1 MYSEDIQ
8 QQQSIVPQLE
18 VNKIPEV
25 EKSSDQLE
33 THSNQNQHGKRTC
46 SKSIFYNKE
55 NVPKKCSLHGIEI
68 RIIIHIVLLFVC
80 IETFKKFQC
89 TEGAYSMYI
98 AQKSCKKY

>member
-55 NVPKKCSLHGIEI
+55 NVPKK
-68 RIIIHIVLLFVC
+68 
-80 IETFKKFQC
+80 KFASWNRNQDY
-89 TEGAYSMYI
+89 YSYR
-98 AQKSCKKY
+98 

>member
-33 THSNQNQHGKRTC
+33 THSNQNQHGKRTW

-55 NVPKKCSLHGIEI
+55 NVPKKFASWN
-68 RIIIHIVLLFVC
+68 RN
-80 IETFKKFQC
+80 QDY
-89 TEGAYSMYI
+89 YSSSPNIFLYRNF
-98 AQKSCKKY
+98 

>member
-8 QQQSIVPQLE
+8 QQQSIVPQAE

-46 SKSIFYNKE
+46 SKSIFLT
-55 NVPKKCSLHGIEI
+55 KKMSQ
-68 RIIIHIVLLFVC
+68 
-80 IETFKKFQC
+80 KKVHFM
-89 TEGAYSMYI
+89 E
-98 AQKSCKKY
+98 